1 MVQVVFKLDGL
12 VGAVFVDGASGLPVC
27 IQGRVVFAPLIFGL
41 RIAVVLVGGCGAEP
55 DIALV
60 VTSVAFDDS
69 AFLIDDVSP
78 FAQLECA
85 LEVVPCCAVP
95 LLKQGR
101 LCCEQIVF
109 FADVSLPVFLQ
120 HVVLLV
126 VECVLGDITAVDL
139 IVHVDFRHVA
149 AIVEHIGTAQLLTI
163 VIVV

>member
-1 MVQVVFKLDGL
+1 MVLIVFEVDVL
-12 VGAVFVDGASGLPVC
+12 VGAVSVDRVSELVAF
-27 IQGRVVFAPLIFGL
+27 IQGGEVFVPLIFGL
-41 RIAVVLVGGCGAEP
+41 RIAVVLVGGYDAVP

-95 LLKQGR
+95 LLKQGW
-101 LCCEQIVF
+101 LCYGLFDIFVDE
-109 FADVSLPVFLQ
+109 SLSVFLQ

-126 VECVLGDITAVDL
+126 VECVLGDVTAVDL